1 MYQASRK
8 LHLQMGALMQMVLPM
23 YCFMCALWSCATN
36 LHKYAT
42 FCELCTE
49 CQHSISMGL
58 CLAAGTTVLVSPWIL
73 HRDSSRWQ
81 EPEAFKPERWLPLLE
96 TRSYMS
102 ELSSLG
108 SNGAYV
114 PFGAGPRNCI
124 GTGFAMMEA
133 LLVLACIL
141 RKVQFRTVPGDAFP
155 TADPRITLRPSEF
168 SLLIDRLEMQME

>member
-1 MYQASRK
+1 M
-8 LHLQMGALMQMVLPM
+8 
-23 YCFMCALWSCATN
+23 F
-36 LHKYAT
+36 
-42 FCELCTE
+42 
-49 CQHSISMGL
+49 MGL
-58 CLAAGTTVLVSPWIL
+58 SLAAGTTVLVSPWIL

-155 TADPRITLRPSEF
+155 TADPRITLRPSKV
-168 SLLIDRLEMQME
+168 SLLIDRLEMQTE